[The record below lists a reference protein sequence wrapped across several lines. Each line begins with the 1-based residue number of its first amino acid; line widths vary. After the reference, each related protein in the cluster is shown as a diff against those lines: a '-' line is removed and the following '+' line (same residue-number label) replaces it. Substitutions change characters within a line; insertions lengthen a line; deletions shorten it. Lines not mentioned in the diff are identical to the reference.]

1 MLGLGRF
8 IVVVL
13 LIFMIIIGCVIIIS
27 VYQKLSQHLM
37 DVIQGFLLGL
47 ESLLLCLHA
56 MTEII
61 IIIGISHVG

>member
-1 MLGLGRF
+1 MIALRRF

-13 LIFMIIIGCVIIIS
+13 LIFVITARCVIIIP
-27 VYQKLSQHLM
+27 VCQKLSQYLL

-47 ESLLLCLHA
+47 ESLLLCLHT

-61 IIIGISHVG
+61 IIVVINHVG